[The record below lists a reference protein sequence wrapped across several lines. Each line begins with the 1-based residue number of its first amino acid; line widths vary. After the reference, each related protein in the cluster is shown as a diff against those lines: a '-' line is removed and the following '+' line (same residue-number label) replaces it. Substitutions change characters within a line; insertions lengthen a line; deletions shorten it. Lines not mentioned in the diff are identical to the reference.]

1 LQLLM
6 QTNSSQKVA
15 VFWFRRDLRLEDN
28 AGFSAALRSG
38 YPVLPLFIFDR
49 DILDRLEDRDD
60 ARVTFIRKVIA
71 ELRDELEKAGG
82 TLLAPYGKPIEVFER
97 LARQYPVAEVY
108 TNHDYE
114 VYAKD
119 RDESIRRLLADRGIA
134 FKTTKDQVIFERK
147 EVLTGGGTVYT
158 VFTPYAKKWKSLLTD
173 ADLVPHPCPLN
184 SGNLCHMATPPV
196 PSLEEMGFVPS
207 ALPLP
212 GKDVSDDTL
221 RGYAARRDYPAIE
234 GTTRLGLHLRF
245 GTVSVRRVV
254 AKARALSD
262 TWLTELIWREFY
274 MQILDNFPHVEKHAC
289 KTAYDRIP
297 FQHDEQAFRRWCE
310 GNTGYP
316 IVDAGMR
323 QLNATGFMHNRVRM
337 IAASFLVKHLLIDW
351 RWGEAYF
358 GRKLLDYDLASN
370 NGSWQW
376 VAGTGCDAAPYFR
389 VFSPEA
395 QAQKFDRR
403 NEYIRRW
410 VPELGTP
417 AYPQPMI
424 GHEFARDRVI
434 RTYKEAL
441 AAARA
446 G

>member
-1 LQLLM
+1 M
-6 QTNSSQKVA
+6 KDSPKVA

-60 ARVTFIRKVIA
+60 ARVTFIRKVITQMR
-71 ELRDELEKAGG
+71 EVLEKAGG
-82 TLLAPYGKPIEVFER
+82 TLLAPYGKPAEVFER
-97 LARQYPVAEVY
+97 LVQEYPVAEVY
-108 TNHDYE
+108 VNHDYE
-114 VYAKD
+114 AYARD
-119 RDESIRRLLADRGIA
+119 RDESIRQLLAARGIA

-147 EVLTGGGTVYT
+147 EVLTGAGTVYT
-158 VFTPYAKKWKSLLTD
+158 VFTPYAKKWKSQLND
-173 ADLVPHPCPLN
+173 AALVPYPCPL
-184 SGNLCHMATPPV
+184 GPGTLRRTAAPPV
-196 PSLEEMGFVPS
+196 PSLEAMGFVAS

-221 RGYAARRDYPAIE
+221 RQYAARRDYPAIE

-254 AKARALSD
+254 SQARQLSD

-289 KTAYDRIP
+289 NPAYEHIP
-297 FQHDEQAFRRWCE
+297 FRHDEEAFQRWCE
-310 GNTGYP
+310 GTTGYP

-337 IAASFLVKHLLIDW
+337 ITASFLVKHLLIDW

-410 VPELGTP
+410 VPELGTD
-417 AYPQPMI
+417 AYPEPMI
-424 GHEFARDRVI
+424 GHEFARDRAI

-441 AAARA
+441 SAARA
-446 G
+446 VVKP

>member
-1 LQLLM
+1 M
-6 QTNSSQKVA
+6 QTNASQKVA
-15 VFWFRRDLRLEDN
+15 IFWFRRDLRLEDN

-38 YPVLPLFIFDR
+38 YSVLPLFIFDR

-60 ARVTFIRKVIA
+60 ARVTFIRNVVA
-71 ELRDELEKAGG
+71 EMREELEKAGG
-82 TLLAPYGKPIEVFER
+82 TLLAPYGKPIEVFR
-97 LARQYPVAEVY
+97 QLVQQYPVAEVY

-119 RDESIRRLLADRGIA
+119 RDESVRQLLADRGIA

-173 ADLVPHPCPLN
+173 ASLVPHPCPLRP
-184 SGNLCHMATPPV
+184 GNLYQVSAPPV
-196 PSLEEMGFVPS
+196 PSLAEMGFVPS

-221 RGYAARRDYPAIE
+221 RGYATRRDYPAIE

-254 AKARALSD
+254 AKARQLSD

-289 KTAYDRIP
+289 KPAYDRIP
-297 FQHDEQAFRRWCE
+297 FRHDEEAFRRWCE
-310 GNTGYP
+310 GTTGYP

-358 GRKLLDYDLASN
+358 GRKLLDYERASN

-403 NEYIRRW
+403 SEYIRRW

-417 AYPQPMI
+417 AYPRPMI
-424 GHEFARDRVI
+424 DHEYARDRVI

-441 AAARA
+441 AAAKA

>member
-1 LQLLM
+1 M
-6 QTNSSQKVA
+6 HMKDSAKIA

-60 ARVTFIRKVIA
+60 ARVTFIQKVITQMREA
-71 ELRDELEKAGG
+71 LETAGG

-97 LARQYPVAEVY
+97 LVRDYPVAEVY

-119 RDESIRRLLADRGIA
+119 RDESIRQLLAERGIA

-158 VFTPYAKKWKSLLTD
+158 VFTPYAKKWKSQLND
-173 ADLVPHPCPLN
+173 AALVPYPCPLEP
-184 SGNLCHMATPPV
+184 GTLHRVAAPPV
-196 PSLEEMGFVPS
+196 PSLAEMGFVPS

-221 RGYAARRDYPAIE
+221 RQYAARRDYPAIE

-254 AKARALSD
+254 AKARELSD
-262 TWLTELIWREFY
+262 TWLTELIWRDFY

-289 KTAYDRIP
+289 KPAYENIP
-297 FQHDEQAFRRWCE
+297 FRHDEEAFQRWCE
-310 GNTGYP
+310 GTTGYP

-337 IAASFLVKHLLIDW
+337 IAASFLIKHLLIDW

-389 VFSPEA
+389 VFSPDA

-410 VPELGTP
+410 VPELGTA
-417 AYPQPMI
+417 AYPRPMI
-424 GHEFARDRVI
+424 DHEFARDRVI

-441 AAARA
+441 RAARA
-446 G
+446 VTKS

>member
-1 LQLLM
+1 M
-6 QTNSSQKVA
+6 KVNPIQKIA
-15 VFWFRRDLRLEDN
+15 VFWFRRDLRLNDN

-38 YPVLPLFIFDR
+38 YRVLPLFVFDR

-60 ARVTFIRKVIA
+60 ARVTFIHKVVSGM
-71 ELRDELEKAGG
+71 RQELEAAGG
-82 TLLAPYGKPIEVFER
+82 TLLAPYGKPVEVLER
-97 LARQYPVAEVY
+97 LVQEYPVAEVY

-114 VYAKD
+114 TYAKD
-119 RDESIRRLLADRGIA
+119 RDESVRRMLADRKIA
-134 FKTTKDQVIFERK
+134 FKTFKDQVIFERK
-147 EVLTGGGTVYT
+147 EVLTGSGTVYT
-158 VFTPYAKKWKSLLTD
+158 VFTPYSKKWKSQLSVAGLI
-173 ADLVPHPCPLN
+173 PHPCPIGT
-184 SGNLCHMATPPV
+184 GNLYQTNNPPV
-196 PSLEEMGFVPS
+196 PSLGEMGFVPS

-212 GKDVSDDTL
+212 GNDVPDDTL
-221 RGYAARRDYPAIE
+221 RQYASRRDYPAIE

-254 AKARALSD
+254 EKAQQLSE

-289 KTAYDRIP
+289 KPAYDTIP
-297 FQHDEQAFRRWCE
+297 FRHDEDAFRRWCE
-310 GNTGYP
+310 GTTGYP

-389 VFSPEA
+389 VFSPQA
-395 QAQKFDRR
+395 QAHKFDKS

-410 VPELGTP
+410 VPEFGSA
-417 AYPQPMI
+417 AYPKPMI
-424 GHEFARDRVI
+424 EHEFARDRVI

-441 AAARA
+441 GALKV

>member
-1 LQLLM
+1 M
-6 QTNSSQKVA
+6 KASPNIA

-60 ARVTFIRKVIA
+60 ARVTFIRQVVA
-71 ELRDELEKAGG
+71 EMRAELEKAGG
-82 TLLAPYGKPIEVFER
+82 TLLAPYGKPVEVFEQIVR
-97 LARQYPVAEVY
+97 EYPVAAVY

-119 RDESIRRLLADRGIA
+119 RDESIRQLLANRGIP
-134 FKTTKDQVIFERK
+134 FHTSKDQVIFERK
-147 EVLTGGGTVYT
+147 EVLTGTGTVYT
-158 VFTPYAKKWKSLLTD
+158 VFTPYAKKWKSQLND
-173 ADLVPHPCPLN
+173 ADLVPHPCPLGPDKLYPA
-184 SGNLCHMATPPV
+184 SAPPV
-196 PSLEEMGFVPS
+196 PSLEAMGFVPS

-221 RGYAARRDYPAIE
+221 QQYAARRDYPAIE

-254 AKARALSD
+254 AKARQLSD

-274 MQILDNFPHVEKHAC
+274 MQILDNFPRVEKCAC
-289 KTAYDRIP
+289 KPAYDHVP
-297 FQHDEQAFRRWCE
+297 FRHDEEAFRRWCE
-310 GNTGYP
+310 GTTGYP

-389 VFSPEA
+389 VFSPSA

-403 NEYIRRW
+403 TEYIRRW

-417 AYPQPMI
+417 AYPPPMI
-424 GHEFARDRVI
+424 EHEFARDRVI

-441 AAARA
+441 NR
-446 G
+446 GKVVSSK

>member
-1 LQLLM
+1 M
-6 QTNSSQKVA
+6 HMKSQKIA

-28 AGFSAALRSG
+28 VGFSAALCSG

-60 ARVTFIRKVIA
+60 ARVTFIQKVVVQMR
-71 ELRDELEKAGG
+71 EELEKAGG
-82 TLLAPYGKPIEVFER
+82 TLLAPYGKPTEVFER
-97 LARQYPVAEVY
+97 LVRDYSVAEVY

-147 EVLTGGGTVYT
+147 EVLTGSGTVYT
-158 VFTPYAKKWKSLLTD
+158 VFTPYAKKWKSLLND
-173 ADLVPHPCPLN
+173 ADLAPHPCPL
-184 SGNLCHMATPPV
+184 GPGTLLQTPAPPV
-196 PSLEEMGFVPS
+196 PSLAEMGFVAS

-212 GKDVSDDTL
+212 GKDVSDDML

-254 AKARALSD
+254 AKARQLSD

-274 MQILDNFPHVEKHAC
+274 MQILDNFPHVEQRTC
-289 KTAYDRIP
+289 KPAYNNIP
-297 FQHDEQAFRRWCE
+297 FRHDEEAFRRWCE
-310 GNTGYP
+310 GTTGYP

-358 GRKLLDYDLASN
+358 GRKLLDYELASN

-410 VPELGTP
+410 VPELGTS
-417 AYPQPMI
+417 AYPKPMI
-424 GHEFARDRVI
+424 DHEFARDRVI

-441 AAARA
+441 SA
-446 G
+446 GRVVIS